1 MALNE
6 SVDLEDFEDEGNEL
20 DDFFPKSLINNE
32 LNISLKPNTKKT
44 IVLKWIM
51 IIQALTTALTL
62 LSAAHIHWK
71 ISKIAN
77 KSKIYC
83 YKNTME
89 IVRTKRDLNKTISK
103 RLVAENLNETFR
115 KFDGDNGNNMWVHS
129 LSKIQ
134 VIVKRIENKSI
145 I

>member
-1 MALNE
+1 MDLNE

-32 LNISLKPNTKKT
+32 SIISSKPNKITKKT

-71 ISKIAN
+71 ISETAN

-83 YKNTME
+83 PKNTME
-89 IVRTKRDLNKTISK
+89 IVRTKRDLNKTLSK
-103 RLVAENLNETFR
+103 RLVAENLNKTFR
-115 KFDGDNGNNMWVHS
+115 KIDGDNGNNMWVHS

-134 VIVKRIENKSI
+134 VIFKRI
-145 I
+145 